1 MMGVIYALTAA
12 LAWAGS
18 STIIKSI
25 TTKIDVLSL
34 SALRLCVASLLLF
47 AVISLSGR
55 ITEFIN
61 TPLMPLVYVI
71 ISGIIGLAVGD
82 TVFIKS
88 LSYLDVSRAFP
99 IAQCAYPVFTMLLA
113 VSLLGESFT
122 WVTGLGTFLVL
133 LGIYLITSTWKASG
147 INSTSGRINGKGI
160 VLALIAGIVWAVAT
174 VTLKLGVMD
183 MDPLVAGAIRISS
196 AAIVLLSFALSQRKR
211 GALQLRKYGSPS
223 LALAL
228 TSGFISPGMGM
239 VFFIIAIQLLGA
251 GKTAVLSATSPL
263 FLLPFSVF
271 ILKERLTRLTLIGIF
286 TGVTGICLVA
296 I

>member
-1 MMGVIYALTAA
+1 MMGAVYALTAA
-12 LAWAGS
+12 LVWAGS

-25 TTKIDVLSL
+25 TTKIDALSL

-61 TPLMPLVYVI
+61 IPLMPLVYVI

-147 INSTSGRINGKGI
+147 INSTSGKISGKGI
-160 VLALIAGIVWAVAT
+160 VLALIAGIGWAVAT

-228 TSGFISPGMGM
+228 TSGLISPGMGM

>member
-1 MMGVIYALTAA
+1 MIGTICALTAA

-25 TTKIDVLSL
+25 TTKIDALSL
-34 SALRLCVASLLLF
+34 SALRLCIASILLL
-47 AVISLSGR
+47 AVIPLSGR

-82 TVFIKS
+82 TLFIKS

-99 IAQCAYPVFTMLLA
+99 IAQCAYPVFTMFLA

-122 WVTGLGTFLVL
+122 WVTGLGAFLVL
-133 LGIYLITSTWKASG
+133 LGIYLITSTWKASD
-147 INSTSGRINGKGI
+147 INSAPRRISGKGI
-160 VLALIAGIVWAVAT
+160 VLALIAGIGWAVAT
-174 VTLKLGVMD
+174 VTLKLGVME

-196 AAIVLLSFALSQRKR
+196 AAIVLLSFTLSQRKR

-228 TSGFISPGMGM
+228 TSGLISPGMGM
-239 VFFIIAIQLLGA
+239 VFFITAIQLLGA
-251 GKTAVLSATSPL
+251 GKTAVLSATSPFL
-263 FLLPFSVF
+263 LLPFSVF

-296 I
+296 L

>member
-1 MMGVIYALTAA
+1 MIGTICALTAA
-12 LAWAGS
+12 LVWAGS

-25 TTKIDVLSL
+25 TTKIDALSL
-34 SALRLCVASLLLF
+34 SALRLCVASLLLL

-61 TPLMPLVYVI
+61 TPLMPLVYVL

-99 IAQCAYPVFTMLLA
+99 IAQCAYPVFTMFLA

-122 WVTGLGTFLVL
+122 WVTGLGTFFVL

-147 INSTSGRINGKGI
+147 INSTSGRISGKGI
-160 VLALIAGIVWAVAT
+160 VLALIAGIGWAVAT
-174 VTLKLGVMD
+174 VTLKLGVME

-228 TSGFISPGMGM
+228 TSGLISPGMGM

-296 I
+296 L

>member
-1 MMGVIYALTAA
+1 MIGTICALTAA

-25 TTKIDVLSL
+25 TTKIDALSL
-34 SALRLCVASLLLF
+34 SALRLCIASLLLL

-71 ISGIIGLAVGD
+71 TSGIIGLAVGD

-99 IAQCAYPVFTMLLA
+99 IAQCTYPVFTMFLA

-122 WVTGLGTFLVL
+122 WVTGLGAFLVL

-147 INSTSGRINGKGI
+147 INSAPRRISGKGI
-160 VLALIAGIVWAVAT
+160 VLALIAGIGWAVAT
-174 VTLKLGVMD
+174 VTLKLGVME

-228 TSGFISPGMGM
+228 TSGLISPGMGM
-239 VFFIIAIQLLGA
+239 VFFITAIQLLGA

-296 I
+296 L